1 MSGRQHTD
9 DNASLIISNS
19 EFISN
24 QVTNWSFKEPAMRRK
39 VSVGVA
45 YGPGIE
51 LVRKTLFEIADQ
63 VRNVYKNPKP
73 DVLFDNHGD
82 SALIFTLCY
91 SGHR

>member
-1 MSGRQHTD
+1 
-9 DNASLIISNS
+9 
-19 EFISN
+19 
-24 QVTNWSFKEPAMRRK
+24 MRRK

-73 DVLFDNHGD
+73 DVLFDDHGD

>member
-1 MSGRQHTD
+1 
-9 DNASLIISNS
+9 
-19 EFISN
+19 
-24 QVTNWSFKEPAMRRK
+24 MRRK

-73 DVLFDNHGD
+73 DVLFDKPWRQRTNIYTVLQRP
-82 SALIFTLCY
+82 SLTITLYHFGRY
-91 SGHR
+91 SFCH